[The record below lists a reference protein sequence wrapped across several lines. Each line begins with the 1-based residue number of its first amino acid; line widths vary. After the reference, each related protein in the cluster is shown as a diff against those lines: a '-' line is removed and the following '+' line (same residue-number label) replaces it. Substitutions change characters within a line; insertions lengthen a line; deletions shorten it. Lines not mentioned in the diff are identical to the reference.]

1 MCPSLQPEPPGWLTR
16 PNQLAK
22 AGFFFEPHPKS
33 PDNVVCFLCDKSL
46 DGWEENDNP
55 LEEHLKHSPTCGW
68 AIVAAIEAGFGNY
81 GKVHPLDPAMVEARK
96 ATFGGR
102 WPYESKK
109 GFKCKTKKVGRH
121 PLVGQV
127 WIATLT
133 RRRSLLKGAGS
144 TLPRPR
150 PMT

>member
-1 MCPSLQPEPPGWLTR
+1 MS
-16 PNQLAK
+16 QLAK

-33 PDNVVCFLCDKSL
+33 PDNVVCFLCNKSL

-109 GFKCKTKKVGRH
+109 GFKCKTKKVGGH
-121 PLVGQV
+121 APVPVGNK
-127 WIATLT
+127 ANL
-133 RRRSLLKGAGS
+133 RCSLSRVVGS
-144 TLPRPR
+144 TPRRPR

>member
-1 MCPSLQPEPPGWLTR
+1 M
-16 PNQLAK
+16 NQLAK

-33 PDNVVCFLCDKSL
+33 PDNVVCFLCNKSL

-109 GFKCKTKKVGRH
+109 GFKCKTKKVRNHAPAGPPAG
-121 PLVGQV
+121 PLE
-127 WIATLT
+127 TRLT
-133 RRRSLLKGAGS
+133 CRCSLSRVAGS
-144 TLPRPR
+144 TPHRPR
-150 PMT
+150 PTT

>member
-1 MCPSLQPEPPGWLTR
+1 M
-16 PNQLAK
+16 
-22 AGFFFEPHPKS
+22 
-33 PDNVVCFLCDKSL
+33 CFLCDKSL

-96 ATFGGR
+96 ATFAGR

-109 GFKCKTKKVGRH
+109 GFKCKTKKVGRRA
-121 PLVGQV
+121 PVDWLRT
-127 WIATLT
+127 WLT
-133 RRRSLLKGAGS
+133 CGRSLLRAAGS
-144 TLPRPR
+144 TRHRPR